1 MVKKIVIVGAGH
13 AAGQVIALLKKNKYA
28 GQIILIGEEPY
39 LPYQRPPLSKKFLSN
54 ELAIDRLYLK
64 PFEFYDDSAIKKYLD
79 TKVISINRKKKNVEL
94 NNGEGISYD
103 KLLLSVGSRVR
114 RLNVSGS
121 NLHGIHYLRNIDDV
135 ILIKSEL
142 SRKKNIVIIGG
153 GYIGLETAAVIK
165 ELGHNV
171 TVFEKDSRLLSRV
184 VSPEISDF
192 FEIEHARN
200 GVKLKLSTGII
211 EFYGNK
217 KVESLKTSHGEI
229 IPADLVII
237 GIGIKPNFELAA
249 DANLEVNDGIIVND
263 VCQTSDSD
271 IYAVGD
277 CTIHPNAIYKRYI
290 RLESVQN
297 ALEQAKIAV
306 GNICG
311 ENKIMSQVPWFWSD
325 QYDLKLQIAGLS
337 EGYDKTVITG
347 KPSDRSFAC
356 LYFKNNRLIAT
367 DAINSAA
374 DFIMSK
380 KLIALRI
387 KIDIDKLENKTIHLK
402 DLIDEKKL
410 LS

>member
-13 AAGQVIALLKKNKYA
+13 AAGQVIALLKQKKYV

-64 PFEFYDDSAIKKYLD
+64 PFQFYDDSNIKKYLD
-79 TKVISINRKKKNVEL
+79 TKVISINRKKKSIEL
-94 NNGEGISYD
+94 NNGKEIFYD

-114 RLNVSGS
+114 YLNVKGS
-121 NLHGIHYLRNIDDV
+121 NLHGIHYIRNIDDV
-135 ILIKSEL
+135 ISIKSKL
-142 SRKKNIVIIGG
+142 DKKKNVVIIGG

-165 ELGHNV
+165 GLGHNV
-171 TVFEKDSRLLSRV
+171 TVLEKDSRLLSRV
-184 VSPEISDF
+184 VSPDISDF

-200 GVKLKLSTGII
+200 GVKLKLSTDII
-211 EFYGNK
+211 EFFGNK
-217 KVESLKTSHGEI
+217 SIESLKTSNDEI

-237 GIGIKPNFELAA
+237 GIGVKPNFELAEDA
-249 DANLEVNDGIIVND
+249 DLKVNNGIIVND

-277 CTIHPNAIYKRYI
+277 CTMHPNSIYDRYI

-311 ENKIMSQVPWFWSD
+311 ENKIKSQVPWFWSD

-337 EGYDKTVITG
+337 EGYDKTIVTG
-347 KPSDRSFAC
+347 NPSDRSFAC

-374 DFIMSK
+374 EFIMSK
-380 KLIALRI
+380 KLIASRR
-387 KIDIDKLENKTIHLK
+387 KINTDKLENKKMSLK
-402 DLIDEKKL
+402 DLIDEK
-410 LS
+410 

>member
-13 AAGQVIALLKKNKYA
+13 AAGQVIALLKQKKYL
-28 GQIILIGEEPY
+28 GQIVLIGEEPY

-64 PFEFYDDSAIKKYLD
+64 PFEFYDDPNIKKYLD
-79 TKVISINRKKKNVEL
+79 TKVISINRKKKSIEL
-94 NNGEGISYD
+94 NNGKEIFYD

-114 RLNVSGS
+114 HLNVKGS
-121 NLHGIHYLRNIDDV
+121 NLHGIHYIRNIDDV
-135 ILIKSEL
+135 ISIKSKL
-142 SRKKNIVIIGG
+142 NKKKNVVIIGG

-165 ELGHNV
+165 GLGHNV
-171 TVFEKDSRLLSRV
+171 TVLEKDSRLLSRV
-184 VSPEISDF
+184 VSPDISDF

-200 GVKLKLSTGII
+200 GVKLKLSTDVI

-217 KVESLKTSHGEI
+217 SIESLKTSNDEI

-237 GIGIKPNFELAA
+237 GIGVKPNFELAEDA
-249 DANLEVNDGIIVND
+249 DLKVNNGIIVND

-277 CTIHPNAIYKRYI
+277 CTMHPNSIYDRYI

-311 ENKIMSQVPWFWSD
+311 ENKIKSQVPWFWSD

-337 EGYDKTVITG
+337 EGYDKTIVTG
-347 KPSDRSFAC
+347 NPSDRSFAC

-374 DFIMSK
+374 EFIMSK
-380 KLIALRI
+380 KLIASRR
-387 KIDIDKLENKTIHLK
+387 KINTDKLENKKMSLK
-402 DLIDEKKL
+402 DLIDEK
-410 LS
+410 